1 MGILA
6 KQRRRAARTDIRRQ
20 GTQFAACHDPQK
32 VKSNGLRSTTFIY
45 PPGSRRTG
53 KPDKYRA

>member
-20 GTQFAACHDPQK
+20 GTEFAGIKTQK
-32 VKSNGLRSTTFIY
+32 VRAPQIRSTTFIY

-53 KPDKYRA
+53 KPE